1 MSFIQRLQAADQRQ
15 LIQLLRI
22 AYVGEVQ
29 DAVQFAHHAQRMYY
43 PQFREQLLRIVSEE
57 QAHAQW
63 LREQL
68 HALGDEVSEPAFS
81 PKMGK
86 NSWECLRMDVEAEKR
101 SCHDLLQLLH
111 VAERMNAELVE
122 SVRRLRQEERRHHE
136 EMLGMLMK
144 SEPYALPSQSLRADR
159 GDG

>member
-1 MSFIQRLQAADQRQ
+1 MSFMQRLQAADQRQ
-15 LIQLLRI
+15 VVQLLRI
-22 AYVGEVQ
+22 AYVGEIQ

-43 PQFREQLLRIVSEE
+43 PQFRERLLRIVVEE

-68 HALGDEVSEPAFS
+68 HALDGDVSEPSFS

-101 SCHDLLQLLH
+101 SCNDLLQLLH
-111 VAERMNAELVE
+111 VAERMNVELGE
-122 SVRRLRQEERRHHE
+122 EIRRLRQEEKHHHE

-144 SEPYALPSQSLRADR
+144 SEPYALPSESFRNDGSDR
-159 GDG
+159 